1 VSALAHAQASLVRA
15 LYFSH
20 VKTFGHAEQRKPG
33 NYFLGGTKL
42 DCDQIFVHGT
52 IREGRPTDMKDALM
66 ARLTA
71 DVAVA
76 SQLKPNCVWVYLSEL
91 PPNQMVTE
99 GKWNG
104 RRRSQKP
111 RRRASRR
118 LAFVRKLPPEPD
130 AVARILPS
138 TRTSDLSMEVWA
150 LCRRRRREAPI
161 LFSHW
166 TRAGCDQGGRTRLCR
181 GWDWLW

>member
-1 VSALAHAQASLVRA
+1 VSAVGHAQAILVRA

-33 NYFLGGTKL
+33 NHFLGGTKL

-76 SQLKPNCVWVYLSEL
+76 SQMKPNCVWVYLSEL
-91 PPNQMVTE
+91 PPNQMVE
-99 GKWNG
+99 FGHVLPLHGEEVEWSAALPEAEK
-104 RRRSQKP
+104 
-111 RRRASRR
+111 AR
-118 LAFVRKLPPEPD
+118 LEKIGIRKE
-130 AVARILPS
+130 VA
-138 TRTSDLSMEVWA
+138 A
-150 LCRRRRREAPI
+150 
-161 LFSHW
+161 
-166 TRAGCDQGGRTRLCR
+166 
-181 GWDWLW
+181 